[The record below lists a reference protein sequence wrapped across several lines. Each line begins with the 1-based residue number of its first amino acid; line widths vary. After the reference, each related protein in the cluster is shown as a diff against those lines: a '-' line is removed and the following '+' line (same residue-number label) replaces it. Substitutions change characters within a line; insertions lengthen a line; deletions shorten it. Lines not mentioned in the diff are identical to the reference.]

1 MVEDL
6 GPLRIAKMSQF
17 ANFFRW
23 LAEWQTGR
31 QAFGAALSCSWF
43 APLIRHFPTTMTSK
57 KGYSAALAIPCLPPS
72 HPAAPSPP
80 SMALPLHPHQQR
92 ALHRCLLIEQD
103 GSLST
108 GFNALPGKF
117 AEYKS
122 RGGVLADAVG
132 TGKTATII
140 ALVLA
145 GKGGGGATLVVAPSH
160 LVPQWKAEVA
170 KFAPAIEV
178 CVGEAEHLAAGPVRP
193 KKRRIVLVP
202 IGDILSSPKVRY
214 SYVLVYDVLVYV
226 LMLCVGFGIS
236 CRQSNTCTN

>member
-1 MVEDL
+1 
-6 GPLRIAKMSQF
+6 
-17 ANFFRW
+17 
-23 LAEWQTGR
+23 
-31 QAFGAALSCSWF
+31 
-43 APLIRHFPTTMTSK
+43 
-57 KGYSAALAIPCLPPS
+57 
-72 HPAAPSPP
+72 
-80 SMALPLHPHQQR
+80 MALPLHPHQER

-160 LVPQWKAEVA
+160 LIPQWKAEVA
-170 KFAPAIEV
+170 KFAPIEV

-214 SYVLVYDVLVYV
+214 YYVLVWCIMCWLMYIYV
-226 LMLCVGFGIS
+226 SVSAFHFV
-236 CRQSNTCTN
+236 N

>member
-1 MVEDL
+1 
-6 GPLRIAKMSQF
+6 MSS
-17 ANFFRW
+17 
-23 LAEWQTGR
+23 T
-31 QAFGAALSCSWF
+31 
-43 APLIRHFPTTMTSK
+43 K

-72 HPAAPSPP
+72 HPTAPSPP
-80 SMALPLHPHQQR
+80 SMALPLHHHPQR

-117 AEYKS
+117 AEYTS

-145 GKGGGGATLVVAPSH
+145 SKGAGATLVVAPSH
-160 LVPQWKAEVA
+160 LIPQWKAEVA
-170 KFAPAIEV
+170 KFAPCIEV
-178 CVGEAEHLAAGPVRP
+178 CVGEAEHLAAGPVQP

-202 IGDILSSPKVRY
+202 IGDVLSSDKVRY
-214 SYVLVYDVLVYV
+214 MIHCNMNYVL
-226 LMLCVGFGIS
+226 FS
-236 CRQSNTCTN
+236 

>member
-1 MVEDL
+1 MAS
-6 GPLRIAKMSQF
+6 R
-17 ANFFRW
+17 
-23 LAEWQTGR
+23 
-31 QAFGAALSCSWF
+31 
-43 APLIRHFPTTMTSK
+43 

-80 SMALPLHPHQQR
+80 SMALPLHPHQER

-160 LVPQWKAEVA
+160 LIPQWKAEVA
-170 KFAPAIEV
+170 KFAPGIEV

-214 SYVLVYDVLVYV
+214 YYRMCWYGV
-226 LMLCVGFGIS
+226 LCVVMSVSAFHFV
-236 CRQSNTCTN
+236 N

>member
-1 MVEDL
+1 MA
-6 GPLRIAKMSQF
+6 PAPH
-17 ANFFRW
+17 NFTSSFVMTV
-23 LAEWQTGR
+23 LTT
-31 QAFGAALSCSWF
+31 
-43 APLIRHFPTTMTSK
+43 TTMATR

-80 SMALPLHPHQQR
+80 SMALPLHPHQER

-160 LVPQWKAEVA
+160 LIPQWKAEVA
-170 KFAPAIEV
+170 KASRCAWARQSIWPPV
-178 CVGEAEHLAAGPVRP
+178 PSGP
-193 KKRRIVLVP
+193 RR
-202 IGDILSSPKVRY
+202 GGSSWSP
-214 SYVLVYDVLVYV
+214 SAT
-226 LMLCVGFGIS
+226 S
-236 CRQSNTCTN
+236 CRRPR

>member
-1 MVEDL
+1 M
-6 GPLRIAKMSQF
+6 A
-17 ANFFRW
+17 
-23 LAEWQTGR
+23 
-31 QAFGAALSCSWF
+31 
-43 APLIRHFPTTMTSK
+43 SK

-80 SMALPLHPHQQR
+80 SMALPLHPHQER

-160 LVPQWKAEVA
+160 LIPQWKAEVA
-170 KFAPAIEV
+170 KFAPGIEV

-214 SYVLVYDVLVYV
+214 YYRMCWYGVLCADVYV
-226 LMLCVGFGIS
+226 LIPFCQFKILPL
-236 CRQSNTCTN
+236 